1 MNQAGIEVEGWGVG
15 ARVDG
20 RYLEAEEGEPSH
32 RVKTGIVAQLT
43 EGGRCGVGHLTISP
57 SPLIPCLP
65 SSNPSPLPDLLENQ
79 AGTRGVMEGQN

>member
-20 RYLEAEEGEPSH
+20 RYLEAEEWEPSC
-32 RVKTGIVAQLT
+32 RVETGIMAQLM
-43 EGGRCGVGHLTISP
+43 GRGVCHLTISP
-57 SPLIPCLP
+57 FPLIPSLP